1 MRRTTILGRK
11 AFALGLFVAFTVAA
25 CQPPA
30 GRVFQATLLHTSLSN
45 PSGDYPLPV
54 TLLDQADLVVG
65 IEPTDGDT
73 QGGPDPF
80 VQVDPADPKA
90 LVLTWLGGLCDNDA
104 AVSLYPTEP
113 GYTLR
118 LDVHQKLGLGCPA
131 AGVLRGLRIVTS
143 QPIPTGSITVSG
155 TG

>member
-1 MRRTTILGRK
+1 MSGRK
-11 AFALGLFVAFTVAA
+11 AFALGLFVTFIVAA

-45 PSGDYPLPV
+45 PGGDYPLPV

-65 IEPTDGDT
+65 IEPADGDT

-104 AVSLYPTEP
+104 VVSLSPTGS

-118 LDVHQKLGLGCPA
+118 LEVHQKLGLGCSA
-131 AGVLRGLRIVTS
+131 VGLLRGLRIVTS
-143 QPIPTGSITVSG
+143 QPVPTGSITVG
-155 TG
+155 GAG